1 MRIRNVT
8 KIPRWSKHASAK
20 GTGATIGPG
29 LLSSELPLERMLA
42 KELIRD
48 VAAGTFTIVLTPK
61 ERATL
66 EVVAA
71 AAEKGEG

>member
-8 KIPRWSKHASAK
+8 QIPRWSKHASAK
-20 GTGATIGPG
+20 GTGATINPG
-29 LLSSELPLERMLA
+29 LLSSELPLERILY

-48 VAAGTFTIVLTPK
+48 VAAGVFTIVPTAK

-66 EVVAA
+66 ATVLAA
-71 AAEKGEG
+71 IEPVKC